1 MTREIIRAESSSIKL
16 GVIDSQIA
24 SVRTQTEQ
32 QTAVRVI
39 EHGNIG
45 VASACGRA
53 DVESLT
59 RLARESLVFAI
70 GFDAEPE
77 QDRSLSVSHMGDHH
91 DVASLVEVAEQ
102 VLASLHDEFPGFVFS
117 HGVEQDRL
125 AWHIES
131 SAGLDLH
138 YERINT
144 QVAFIAK
151 EKGSGNIIDTFVG
164 VAGPELNVDGI
175 LGEFR
180 THLAAYSNT
189 VPAKTGRQRVI
200 FPGLEGMAGSGL
212 FQLFR
217 TDLLA
222 RTYASGTSLFHGMV
236 GDGLG
241 HFNPALH
248 LFESRD
254 PDLARVCPFDM
265 EGVVR
270 SPINLDII
278 RDGQLRS
285 IAANKRDASRYGVPA
300 TGTAVGDVAQLP
312 VSGFGCLGA
321 TPTAPRLAD
330 LIDERGALLVWFV
343 AGGDSTRTGDMAL
356 PAQVMLSVDGDGCP
370 IGRVPGA
377 TLTGNIFDVF
387 GGDFVGVTEET
398 VDPFGDE
405 RFLVTHMDVQV

>member
-1 MTREIIRAESSSIKL
+1 MIREIIRAESSSIKL

-77 QDRSLSVSHMGDHH
+77 QGRSLSVSHMGDHH

-138 YERINT
+138 YQRVNT

-164 VAGPELNVDGI
+164 VAEDSFCLN
-175 LGEFR
+175 
-180 THLAAYSNT
+180 
-189 VPAKTGRQRVI
+189 
-200 FPGLEGMAGSGL
+200 
-212 FQLFR
+212 
-217 TDLLA
+217 
-222 RTYASGTSLFHGMV
+222 
-236 GDGLG
+236 
-241 HFNPALH
+241 
-248 LFESRD
+248 
-254 PDLARVCPFDM
+254 
-265 EGVVR
+265 
-270 SPINLDII
+270 
-278 RDGQLRS
+278 
-285 IAANKRDASRYGVPA
+285 
-300 TGTAVGDVAQLP
+300 
-312 VSGFGCLGA
+312 
-321 TPTAPRLAD
+321 
-330 LIDERGALLVWFV
+330 
-343 AGGDSTRTGDMAL
+343 
-356 PAQVMLSVDGDGCP
+356 
-370 IGRVPGA
+370 
-377 TLTGNIFDVF
+377 
-387 GGDFVGVTEET
+387 
-398 VDPFGDE
+398 
-405 RFLVTHMDVQV
+405 

>member
-1 MTREIIRAESSSIKL
+1 
-16 GVIDSQIA
+16 
-24 SVRTQTEQ
+24 
-32 QTAVRVI
+32 
-39 EHGNIG
+39 
-45 VASACGRA
+45 
-53 DVESLT
+53 
-59 RLARESLVFAI
+59 
-70 GFDAEPE
+70 
-77 QDRSLSVSHMGDHH
+77 VSHLGDVH
-91 DVASLVEVAEQ
+91 DVSSLVEMAED
-102 VLASLHDEFPGFVFS
+102 VLGTLRDEFPDFVFS

-131 SAGLDLH
+131 TAGLDLH
-138 YERINT
+138 YQRVNT

-164 VAGPELNVDGI
+164 VGGPQLNVDGI
-175 LGEFR
+175 LDGFR
-180 THLAAYSNT
+180 SHLRAYSNP
-189 VPAKTGRQRVI
+189 VQGRSGHQKVI
-200 FPGLEGMAGSGL
+200 FPGLGGMAGSGL

-236 GDGLG
+236 GDGQA
-241 HFNPALH
+241 HFSPALH

-270 SPINLDII
+270 SPINLDIV

-285 IAANKRDASRYGVPA
+285 IAANKRDAARYGVPA
-300 TGTAVGDVAQLP
+300 TGTAIGDIAQLP
-312 VSGFGCLGA
+312 VSGFGRLDA
-321 TPTAPRLAD
+321 TPTAPKLAD
-330 LIDERGALLVWFV
+330 MLDERGALLVWFV

-356 PAQVMLSVDGDGCP
+356 PAQVMLSVDGDGRP
-370 IGRVPGA
+370 IGRVPGG

-387 GGDFVGVTEET
+387 GSDFVGVTEET
-398 VDPFGDE
+398 VDPFGEE

>member
-24 SVRTQTEQ
+24 SVRTQTEE

-39 EHGNIG
+39 EQGNIG
-45 VASACGRA
+45 LASACGRA

-59 RLARESLVFAI
+59 SLARESLVFGI

-77 QDRSLSVSHMGDHH
+77 QNRAMSVSHLGDSHG
-91 DVASLVEVAEQ
+91 VASLVEVAEE
-102 VLASLHDEFPGFVFS
+102 VLGSLRDEFPGFVFS

-131 SAGLDLH
+131 TAGLDLH
-138 YERINT
+138 YQRVNT

-164 VAGPELNVDGI
+164 VAGPELNVPGI

-180 THLAAYSNT
+180 AHLAAYSNP
-189 VPAKTGRQRVI
+189 VGAKTGRQRVV
-200 FPGLEGMAGSGL
+200 FPGLGGMAGSGL

-222 RTYASGTSLFHGMV
+222 RTYVSGTSLFHGMV
-236 GDGLG
+236 GDGQV

-254 PDLARVCPFDM
+254 SERARVCPFDM

-270 SPINLDII
+270 SPINLDIV
-278 RDGQLRS
+278 RDGELRS
-285 IAANKRDASRYGVPA
+285 IAANKRDASRYAVPA
-300 TGTAVGDVAQLP
+300 TGTAIGDVAQLP
-312 VSGFGCLGA
+312 TSGFGRLDA

-330 LIDERGALLVWFV
+330 LLDERGALLVWFV

-356 PAQVMLSVDGDGCP
+356 PAQVMLSVDGDGRP
-370 IGRVPGA
+370 IGRVSGG

-387 GGDFVGVTEET
+387 GGDFVGVTEEK

-405 RFLVTHMDVQV
+405 RFLVTHMDVQA